1 MKRTGRTGS
10 AAVTVLVVLLL
21 LAAAAAAA
29 WYFLLRSTPERT
41 VTAVLTAAAQR
52 DAQTIRGL
60 VTEDSQRIVD
70 NWMSAISF
78 LVSRGTPESP
88 AWSLGEAQTEGERA
102 TVPVIFTLPESVR
115 GLLGETMTVDHAL
128 VKDGRIW
135 KVDVPQTLKNL
146 GTSFLGGRLLGGPAL
161 PEDES

>member
-1 MKRTGRTGS
+1 M
-10 AAVTVLVVLLL
+10 TVLVVLLL

-41 VTAVLTAAAQR
+41 VTAVLTAAAER

-60 VTEDSQRIVD
+60 VTEDSQRMVD

-88 AWSLGEAQTEGERA
+88 AWSLGEVQTEGERA
-102 TVPVIFTLPESVR
+102 TVPVIFKLPESVR

-146 GTSFLGGRLLGGPAL
+146 GTSFLGGQLLGGPA
-161 PEDES
+161 PHEDGS